1 MKRKIANE
9 LIFILIL
16 ALTISLSGCG
26 KNESEI
32 VAQVG
37 DRVIK
42 ISQILGP
49 IERYDVKYISAE
61 AELETKRMML
71 DSLISRELLIIA
83 AYENNM
89 ENENEVVRV
98 LEGESIKFLLDALFE
113 KEIISKARPSEA
125 EIKDYYNRLS
135 EEIKTSHIVVDSL
148 SEANDIL
155 EMLKQGEVFEDLAV
169 KFSIDPTAKRNQ
181 GDLGWISWG
190 MMIDDF
196 QETAFALQPGEISAP
211 VKSDF
216 GFHIIKLIDRKPIER
231 RPSYEE
237 QKNQIRNMIIE
248 RRRRVLMRDYVAEM
262 QKKYPVTVEKPT
274 CQFVLNKLAYLY
286 PDTIGTRPRWRDII
300 DPKQLDRDEQAL
312 VIGNYEGGQL
322 TLGEYIKRAEK
333 MPEKNR
339 PDFDDYDSLATVIFQ
354 MALWDILGVEA
365 RKMGLEE
372 DEDYI
377 RKVTRLRE
385 FAMADLMLNDSIP
398 SKVELTEED
407 LVEYYNTHPEDF
419 TSLCRYH
426 LLELQVASQEEAF
439 KDKSTISSEEE
450 FKRRAGRKT
459 LRPGKKSIGGD
470 LGIIVR
476 DQYPELFDAA
486 EKVSVGRIT
495 DPVKMGSKWS
505 IALVK
510 QKFEPELIDF
520 ESVRLVIIDKLTKE
534 KGDAIYREWV
544 EEMKKRVE
552 VIIYDDV
559 LTGTID
565 ESIYENVADTSQ
577 AG

>member
-9 LIFILIL
+9 LVFLLILIL
-16 ALTISLSGCG
+16 TLSLFGCG
-26 KNESEI
+26 KNESDI
-32 VAQVG
+32 VAKVG

-42 ISQILGP
+42 IGQILGP
-49 IERYDVKYISAE
+49 IERYGVKYISAE

-98 LEGESIKFLLDALFE
+98 IEGESVKFLLDALFE

-125 EIKDYYNRLS
+125 ETKDYYNRLS

-148 SEANDIL
+148 SKANEIL

-169 KFSIDPTAKRNQ
+169 KYSIDPTAKRTQ

-190 MMIDDF
+190 MMVDDF
-196 QETAFALQPGEISAP
+196 QEAAFALQSGEISAP

-216 GFHIIKLIDRKPIER
+216 GYHIIKLVDRKPIEH
-231 RPSYEE
+231 RPTYEE
-237 QKNQIRNMIIE
+237 NKDQIRNMIIE
-248 RRRRVLMRDYVAEM
+248 RRRQVLMRDYIAEM

-286 PDTIGTRPRWRDII
+286 PDTIGTRPRWRNSF
-300 DPKQLDRDEQAL
+300 DPEQLDRDEQAL

-322 TLGEYIKRAEK
+322 TLGDYINRIENL
-333 MPEKNR
+333 PEKIR

-354 MALWDILGVEA
+354 MSLWDILGVEA

-385 FAMADLMLNDSIP
+385 FAMADLMLNDSLP

-407 LVEYYNTHPEDF
+407 LIEYYNTHPEDF
-419 TSLCRYH
+419 TSLPRYY
-426 LLELQVASQEEAF
+426 LLEIQVGSREEAM
-439 KDKSTISSEEE
+439 KDQSAISSEDE
-450 FKRRAGRKT
+450 FRRRASRKT
-459 LRPGKKSIGGD
+459 LRPGKKATGGD
-470 LGIIVR
+470 LGIVVR

-486 EKVSVGRIT
+486 QKVPVGRIT
-495 DPVKMGSKWS
+495 DPVKMGTKWS
-505 IALVK
+505 IAWVK
-510 QKFEPELIDF
+510 EKYEPELVDI
-520 ESVRLVIIDKLTKE
+520 ESVRHVIIEKLTLE
-534 KGDAIYREWV
+534 KTQVIFKDWV
-544 EEMKKRVE
+544 DDMKKRIE

-559 LTGTID
+559 ITGTID
-565 ESIYENVADTSQ
+565 ESIYDDVTDTTE